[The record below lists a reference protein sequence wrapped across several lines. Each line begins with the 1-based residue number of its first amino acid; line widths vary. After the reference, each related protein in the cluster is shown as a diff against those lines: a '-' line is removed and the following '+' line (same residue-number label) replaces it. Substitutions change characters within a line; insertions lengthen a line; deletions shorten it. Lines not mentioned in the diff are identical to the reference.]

1 MSVNITWCTSLACCC
16 TAPTHCCPPN
26 CTRCSTPPT
35 PWHLGTPPRTRPPR
49 CRCSWW
55 AQLCQEATGYLPT
68 RTRTHRFTFCS
79 CNTFPSELQLWHVA
93 CMNACMWCVPL
104 TELVPDGGGLGR
116 VRGLADA
123 GGVAAADAEAV
134 GLPLSEV
141 EQGEA
146 GRLDWDLGVHP
157 LPAVCARDTL
167 GGRKLLSLLS
177 SSLSSSYIIIIII
190 P

>member
-1 MSVNITWCTSLACCC
+1 
-16 TAPTHCCPPN
+16 
-26 CTRCSTPPT
+26 
-35 PWHLGTPPRTRPPR
+35 
-49 CRCSWW
+49 
-55 AQLCQEATGYLPT
+55 
-68 RTRTHRFTFCS
+68 
-79 CNTFPSELQLWHVA
+79 
-93 CMNACMWCVPL
+93 MNACTWCVPL
-104 TELVPDGGGLGR
+104 TELVPDSGGLGR

-167 GGRKLLSLLS
+167 GGRTLLS
-177 SSLSSSYIIIIII
+177 SSSLLSLYIIIIII